1 MMVQNIGP
9 GEFPGPEERVG
20 QVSRVS
26 QVRGAGYGVGPGGGG
41 GLLLAKAP
49 LRVCIQ
55 LVLQAGN
62 DSMM

>member
-26 QVRGAGYGVGPGGGG
+26 QVRGAGYGVGPEGVGGCCWQ
-41 GLLLAKAP
+41 KRP
-49 LRVCIQ
+49 
-55 LVLQAGN
+55 
-62 DSMM
+62 